1 MEKQEYLSEERY
13 QQTNNKVKKVGK
25 LLLIT
30 GIITLV
36 VSFILL
42 IVGFVGAGNS
52 AIDGF
57 NSMSTNM
64 MDNFNSFGDNNGINV
79 DVSGVQNTA
88 SGIFGNIGLFAIGSF
103 MLTIGFGLT
112 IAGGIVM
119 FIAHRREI
127 TAYATQQ
134 VMPVAQE
141 GIEKIA
147 PTIGNAAGT
156 IAKGITSGIKEGLNS
171 QQPENSETSEN
182 KEM

>member
-1 MEKQEYLSEERY
+1 MQQTEYLSEERY
-13 QQTNNKVKKVGK
+13 QKSNAKVKKVGK
-25 LLLIT
+25 ILLIV

-36 VSFILL
+36 VSFIML

-52 AIDGF
+52 AMNGF
-57 NSMSTNM
+57 NSMSNEM
-64 MDNFNSFGDNNGINV
+64 IDNFNSFGNGNDSINI

-127 TAYATQQ
+127 TAYTTQQ
-134 VMPVAQE
+134 VMPLAQE
-141 GIEKIA
+141 GIQKMA
-147 PTIGNAAGT
+147 PTVGSAMGT
-156 IAKGITSGIKEGLNS
+156 IGKELAKGIKEGIN
-171 QQPENSETSEN
+171 EADKN
-182 KEM
+182 K

>member
-1 MEKQEYLSEERY
+1 MQQTEYLNEERY
-13 QQTNNKVKKVGK
+13 QKSNAKVKKVGK
-25 LLLIT
+25 ILLIV
-30 GIITLV
+30 GIVTLV

-52 AIDGF
+52 AMDGF
-57 NSMSTNM
+57 NSMSNEM
-64 MDNFNSFGDNNGINV
+64 IDNFNSFGNGNNGINI
-79 DVSGVQNTA
+79 DVSGMQDTT

-127 TAYATQQ
+127 TAYTTQQ

-141 GIEKIA
+141 GIQKMA
-147 PTIGNAAGT
+147 PTVGSAMGT
-156 IAKGITSGIKEGLNS
+156 IGKELAKGIREGINEADKQN
-171 QQPENSETSEN
+171 ND
-182 KEM
+182 

>member
-1 MEKQEYLSEERY
+1 MQQTEYLSEERY
-13 QQTNNKVKKVGK
+13 QKSNAKVKKVGK
-25 LLLIT
+25 ILLIV
-30 GIITLV
+30 GIVTLV

-52 AIDGF
+52 AMNGF
-57 NSMSTNM
+57 NSMSNEM
-64 MDNFNSFGDNNGINV
+64 IDNFNSFGNGNNGINI
-79 DVSGVQNTA
+79 DVSGMQDTT

-127 TAYATQQ
+127 TAYTAQQ

-141 GIEKIA
+141 GIQKMA
-147 PTIGNAAGT
+147 PTVGSAMGT
-156 IAKGITSGIKEGLNS
+156 IGKELAKGIREGINEADKQKN
-171 QQPENSETSEN
+171 N
-182 KEM
+182 